1 MSATSQLRCPQT
13 GVDALHTGCVPTG
26 HSYTTP
32 VCIGGRA
39 TEFRTAVDRADGKAG
54 LFDLEE
60 FNQRLDAVFS
70 ATTQSQLST
79 LICVLPPGR
88 PRLLRHPSGPSRIC
102 RRPTSADACER
113 LR

>member
-1 MSATSQLRCPQT
+1 MRCTPGAYLLDTRTPLLFVSA
-13 GVDALHTGCVPTG
+13 AVPLNF
-26 HSYTTP
+26 
-32 VCIGGRA
+32 VRLW
-39 TEFRTAVDRADGKAG
+39 DRADGKAG

>member
-1 MSATSQLRCPQT
+1 MRCTPDAYVLDTRTPLLFVSA
-13 GVDALHTGCVPTG
+13 AVPLKF
-26 HSYTTP
+26 
-32 VCIGGRA
+32 VRLW
-39 TEFRTAVDRADGKAG
+39 DRADGKAG
-54 LFDLEE
+54 LFNLEE

-102 RRPTSADACER
+102 RRPTSGDACER